1 MKEKYMNQILVSII
15 MGSKSDWPI
24 MEYAAKIFEKFEIT
38 YEARVYSAHRTPR
51 ALEEYLQ
58 TLDAKG
64 TEVIIAAA
72 GCAAH
77 LPGVIASQTV
87 RPVIGVPMLAPAL
100 NGMDALFSIV
110 QMPGGIPVATMA
122 IGKAGAINSALYA
135 ASILSVKWPDYR
147 KKIVHYRK
155 EQAEMILADNVF

>member
-1 MKEKYMNQILVSII
+1 MTQVLVSII

-24 MEYAAKIFEKFEIT
+24 MEHAAKILETFGVS
-38 YEARVYSAHRTPR
+38 YEARVYSAHRTPH
-51 ALEEYLQ
+51 ALEEYLK
-58 TLDAKG
+58 TLNAKG

-110 QMPGGIPVATMA
+110 QMPAGIPVATMA
-122 IGKAGAINSALYA
+122 IGKAGAINAAVYA
-135 ASILSVKWPDYR
+135 TSILSLKWPEYC
-147 KKIVHYRK
+147 KKIEQYRK
-155 EQAEMILADNVF
+155 EQADAILADNVL

>member
-1 MKEKYMNQILVSII
+1 MKKKYMNQILVSII

-64 TEVIIAAA
+64 K
-72 GCAAH
+72 
-77 LPGVIASQTV
+77 
-87 RPVIGVPMLAPAL
+87 R
-100 NGMDALFSIV
+100 
-110 QMPGGIPVATMA
+110 
-122 IGKAGAINSALYA
+122 
-135 ASILSVKWPDYR
+135 
-147 KKIVHYRK
+147 
-155 EQAEMILADNVF
+155 